1 MPREIILSMPTKRER
16 VYFAPY
22 SIQHREEHDGI
33 SYYDLDKLA
42 TCISCSKIL
51 LVADLIFD
59 NNYSTLKDFQK
70 KNIKVLTQVAEALKV
85 PGWLVWYKCDEN
97 RIVLSVKVKKVSPT
111 FKPAWDELPTEI
123 SWDQWVEHLEY
134 KQQEH
139 YPHCTNQPFFRYKI
153 RRKPFKRQAN
163 YEKLFNNRH

>member
-1 MPREIILSMPTKRER
+1 MPRNVILSMPAERER

-22 SIQHREEHDGI
+22 SIQHRACHDGI

-59 NNYSTLKDFQK
+59 NNYSSIKDFQK
-70 KNIKVLTQVAEALKV
+70 KNIKVLTQVSEALKV

-97 RIVLSVKVKKVSPT
+97 RNVLSVKVKQVSPT
-111 FKPAWDELPTEI
+111 FKPGWEELPTKLT
-123 SWDQWVEHLEY
+123 WDEWVEYLEFIQQRHY
-134 KQQEH
+134 KD
-139 YPHCTNQPFFRYKI
+139 CTNKQFFKYMV
-153 RRKPFKRQAN
+153 RKKKFKRQHN
-163 YEKLFNNRH
+163 YEKLFH

>member
-1 MPREIILSMPTKRER
+1 MPRNIILSMPTKQESK
-16 VYFAPY
+16 YFNPY
-22 SIQHREEHDGI
+22 SIKHRSESDAI

-42 TCISCSKIL
+42 TCISCTKIL

-70 KNIKVLTQVAEALKV
+70 KNIKVLVQVAEALKV

-97 RIVLSVKVKKVSPT
+97 RDVLSVKVKQVSPT

-123 SWDQWVEHLEY
+123 SWDEWIQYLEF

-139 YPHCTNQPFFRYKI
+139 YPHCTNKQFFRLKI

-163 YEKLFNNRH
+163 YEKLFNIGH

>member
-1 MPREIILSMPTKRER
+1 MPREIILSMPTKREI
-16 VYFAPY
+16 VYFPPY
-22 SIQHREEHDGI
+22 SIKHRSEHDGI

-51 LVADLIFD
+51 LCADLIFD
-59 NNYSTLKDFQK
+59 NNYSEIQDYQK
-70 KNIKVLTQVAEALKV
+70 KNIKVLSQVSKALKV
-85 PGWLVWYKCDEN
+85 PGWLVWYKVDDQRN
-97 RIVLSVKVKKVSPT
+97 VLSVKVKKVSPT
-111 FKPAWDELPTEI
+111 FKPAWDELPTEL
-123 SWDQWVEHLEY
+123 SWDQWVEYLEY

-139 YPHCTNQPFFRYKI
+139 YPHCTNKPFFKYKI